1 MRSHPPKALFVP
13 ILALLGMALVHAAT
27 VHAYTYD
34 TENKTGY
41 NTGYGADDAANAE
54 SSNPYNTEAKSSYG
68 TGPIT
73 PLIGPPDEPPIGPA
87 AVFHRALQ
95 ALSRKSDSQ
104 TERIGE
110 LRAAVPGILPDLYRV
125 FLVL

>member
-1 MRSHPPKALFVP
+1 MQSHPPKALFVP
-13 ILALLGMALVHAAT
+13 MLALLGMALVHAAT
-27 VHAYTYD
+27 LHAYTSD
-34 TENKTGY
+34 TENKAGY
-41 NTGYGADDAANAE
+41 NTGYSAGDNAE
-54 SSNPYNTEAKSSYG
+54 SSSPYNTDAKSSYG

-110 LRAAVPGILPDLYRV
+110 LRAAVPGVLPDLYRV